1 VVVVQVNVHDAITLL
16 EMGLLPASLLTR
28 GEGAT
33 HLNARSEE
41 MRIDL
46 LTVAGRRDSIYRHEP
61 LNVNLQ
67 PLKFMELSLEKT
79 TQTASVSGENA
90 LIVNIPSPLRYAL
103 HKLIVMAEREEQFR
117 TKVAKDAGQVASIL
131 SYALARS
138 PFALKETA
146 DDLMSRGKGWRS
158 RAAQG
163 RRLLAHYHPSV
174 AQALDSVLD

>member
-1 VVVVQVNVHDAITLL
+1 MIVVQVNVHDAITLL
-16 EMGLLPASLLTR
+16 EMGLLPANSIRT

-33 HLNARSEE
+33 YLNARSGE

-46 LTVAGRRDSIYRHEP
+46 LTVAGRSDSIYRHEP

-67 PLKFMELSLEKT
+67 PLKFMEFTLERT
-79 TQTASVSGENA
+79 TQTALVSGENA

-117 TKVAKDAGQVASIL
+117 TKVAKDAGQVDSIL

-138 PFALKETA
+138 RFVLKEAA

-163 RRLLAHYHPSV
+163 KRLLAHYHPSV

>member
-1 VVVVQVNVHDAITLL
+1 MVVVQVNVHDAITLL

-28 GEGAT
+28 GDGAT

-79 TQTASVSGENA
+79 TQTALV
-90 LIVNIPSPLRYAL
+90 L
-103 HKLIVMAEREEQFR
+103 ERTR
-117 TKVAKDAGQVASIL
+117 
-131 SYALARS
+131 
-138 PFALKETA
+138 
-146 DDLMSRGKGWRS
+146 
-158 RAAQG
+158 
-163 RRLLAHYHPSV
+163 
-174 AQALDSVLD
+174 